1 MSDHVEQLRA
11 VVEAYPPDPR
21 LAAYLEKVRAHAYKV
36 TDSEVQAL
44 KDAGV
49 SEDEIFEQTVA
60 AAISEGLRRLDAA
73 EAVIRSRR
81 LDGGSQGAEVPASP
95 APERE

>member
-1 MSDHVEQLRA
+1 MSEHVEQLRR
-11 VVEAYPPDPR
+11 VVDAYPADPR
-21 LAAYLEKVRAHAYKV
+21 LAGYLEKVHTAAYKV
-36 TDSEVQAL
+36 TDADVQAL

-73 EAVIRSRR
+73 EAVIR
-81 LDGGSQGAEVPASP
+81 
-95 APERE
+95 

>member
-1 MSDHVEQLRA
+1 VNEHLDALRA
-11 VVEAYPPDPR
+11 VVDRYPPDPR
-21 LAAYLEKVRAHAYKV
+21 LASYLAQVHAEAYKV
-36 TDSEVQAL
+36 TDREVQAL

-73 EAVIRSRR
+73 EAVI
-81 LDGGSQGAEVPASP
+81 G
-95 APERE
+95 

>member
-1 MSDHVEQLRA
+1 MSDHVQQLRE
-11 VVEAYPPDPR
+11 VVAAHPADPR
-21 LAAYLEKVRAHAYKV
+21 LDAYLAKVRAAAYKV
-36 TDSEVQAL
+36 TDADVQAL

-73 EAVIRSRR
+73 AAAIQAVIR
-81 LDGGSQGAEVPASP
+81 
-95 APERE
+95 